1 MSEFQSLTERINA
14 LPKYNAG
21 ESVRLDGV
29 LAIVKDAVPVEID
42 KEMYLPDPARDE
54 RETRILAVVSTVY
67 NLLADTAAEFAAGH
81 VRRKMEARG
90 LELLSDAELFA
101 HNKAEGNGGATSY
114 HDLAHHS
121 SEVVQAIGE
130 LFEHLEQV
138 SIQQAEIGLQL
149 SDQMVGD
156 GPELDLTQLAKAL
169 GISFDTVEGDL

>member
-1 MSEFQSLTERINA
+1 MSEFRTLTDRINA
-14 LPKYNAG
+14 IAPEGDLVSRTK
-21 ESVRLDGV
+21 V
-29 LAIVKDAVPVEID
+29 LAIVANAVPVEID
-42 KEMYLPDPARDE
+42 KEMYLPDPARDD
-54 RETRILAVVSTVY
+54 REARILAVVSTVY
-67 NLLADTAAEFAAGH
+67 NLLADTAAEFAAEH

-90 LELLSDAELFA
+90 HDLLSDAEAFA

-156 GPELDLTQLAKAL
+156 GGGLDLMRVAKAL
-169 GISFDTVEGDL
+169 GISLDTAEGDL